1 MHGWTA
7 TADLNWFTCYAEL
20 GKRFRVI
27 ALDHRGHG
35 RGIRNTHHFSLGD
48 CAVDVAALAD
58 RLGIDSFIPVGY
70 SMGGTIAQLTW
81 KRHRDRV
88 DGLVLAATA
97 GHFVTNN
104 KERLGFGTMRSIGA
118 LSRLTPPAWRE
129 SASHRLYVQRKTMT
143 WQPWAAEQLAAHDWP
158 QILEAGAALG
168 RYDSRGWL
176 PQVDV
181 PTAVVMTTEDH
192 VVAPERQSALIELI
206 PGAEVRTI
214 AADHDA
220 VFARADEFVPLLV
233 DACTSVHRRSVARGR
248 RPR

>member
-1 MHGWTA
+1 M
-7 TADLNWFTCYAEL
+7 
-20 GKRFRVI
+20 I

-35 RGIRNTHHFSLGD
+35 RGIRNTHHFSLSD
-48 CAVDVAALAD
+48 CADDVAALAD
-58 RLGIDSFIPVGY
+58 RLGIDTFIPVGY

-88 DGLVLAATA
+88 EGLVLAATA
-97 GHFVTNN
+97 GHFVTTN
-104 KERLGFGTMRSIGA
+104 KERLGFGTMRGIGA
-118 LSRLTPPAWRE
+118 LSRLAPPAWRE
-129 SASHRLYVQRKTMT
+129 SVSHRLYVQRKTMT
-143 WQPWAAEQLAAHDWP
+143 WEPWAAQQLAAHDWP

-168 RYDSRGWL
+168 RYDSREWL
-176 PQVDV
+176 AQVDV

-192 VVAPERQSALIELI
+192 VVLPERQAALVELI

-233 DACTSVHRRSVARGR
+233 ESCISVHRRSSSKEPR
-248 RPR
+248 RR